1 MPGDYFVTLARYNA
15 WANRRLYRACGRLS
29 ESEYLGDRL
38 PAFGSLHATL
48 NHILVADRV
57 WLARIE
63 GRTPPGLDLEQ
74 ILYADLIGLKVARL
88 AEDAHLRNL
97 VAGLSQATLDQP
109 LVYRNQRGDR
119 FQTPLWLVLG
129 HMFNHQAHYRGR
141 ASVLL
146 AQTEVAPPSLDLIRF
161 VGQQEGAAAC

>member
-1 MPGDYFVTLARYNA
+1 MASDYFVTLARHNG

-29 ESEYLGDRL
+29 ESEYLRDRL

-63 GRTPPGLDLEQ
+63 GRTSPGLDLAQ
-74 ILYADLIGLKVARL
+74 ILYADLIGLKVARV

-97 VAGLSQATLDQP
+97 VAGLSQAMLDQP
-109 LVYRNQRGDR
+109 LVYRNRRGDR
-119 FQTPLWLVLG
+119 FQTLLCLVLG
-129 HMFNHQAHYRGR
+129 RMFNHQAHYRGK

-161 VGQQEGAAAC
+161 VRQEEGAAAC

>member
-1 MPGDYFVTLARYNA
+1 MPSDYFVTLARYNA

-29 ESEYLGDRL
+29 ESEYLRDRL

-74 ILYADLIGLKVARL
+74 I
-88 AEDAHLRNL
+88 
-97 VAGLSQATLDQP
+97 S
-109 LVYRNQRGDR
+109 
-119 FQTPLWLVLG
+119 TP
-129 HMFNHQAHYRGR
+129 
-141 ASVLL
+141 
-146 AQTEVAPPSLDLIRF
+146 I
-161 VGQQEGAAAC
+161 